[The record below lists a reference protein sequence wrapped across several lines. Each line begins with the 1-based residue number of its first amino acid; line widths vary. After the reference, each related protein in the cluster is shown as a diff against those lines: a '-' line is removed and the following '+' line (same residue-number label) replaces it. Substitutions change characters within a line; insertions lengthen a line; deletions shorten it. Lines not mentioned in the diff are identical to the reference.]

1 MLYFARWKIV
11 VILAICLLGLIY
23 ASPNFWRSDG
33 LGTDLPSWIPHK
45 TVNLGL
51 DLQGGAHLLI
61 EVQTAAVL
69 QERLEAVEDNVRRSL
84 RDERIGYRG
93 LGVRGNAVVFTLREA
108 GDVDRARR
116 LVAERDSLVTVDID
130 DAGSARLEYPQEVVI
145 DVESAAVEQTLE
157 ILRIRLN
164 ELGLREPTIQRHGLD
179 RIIVQLPGVDD
190 PDAIKDLLTQTAKLT
205 FHLLDQRNADP
216 AAAAPPGARWHKGTD
231 PLGQVID
238 YLVEKRVRVSGERL
252 VDAQQTFQD
261 GQPVVSFRFDSVG
274 ARQFGRTTGEHVGR
288 PLAILLDNEVIS
300 APRINEPILGGS
312 GIISGSFTLTEAQN
326 LALLLRAGAL
336 PAPLVYLEERTVG
349 PGLGQDSI
357 DAGKAASIIG
367 MIAVLVFMVV
377 VYGLFGLMA
386 NVALVFNM
394 ALIFGAL
401 SLLQATLTLPGI
413 AGIVLT
419 IGMAVDAN
427 VLIFERIREEAR
439 VGRGVIGAIDAG
451 YDRALKTIIDANL
464 TTLIAA
470 ALLFWFGSGPVKGF
484 AVTLAIGIM
493 TSMFTAIWV
502 TRLMVVLWVRRR
514 RPQMLPI

>member
-11 VILAICLLGLIY
+11 VILAICLLGVIY
-23 ASPNFWRSDG
+23 ASPNFWRSDN
-33 LGTDLPSWIPHK
+33 LGTGLPSWIPHK

-61 EVQTAAVL
+61 EVQTGAVL
-69 QERLEAVEDNVRRSL
+69 KERLEAVEDNVRRSL
-84 RDERIGYRG
+84 RDVRIGYRG
-93 LGVRGNAVVFTLREA
+93 LGVRDKAVVFSLREA
-108 GDVDRARR
+108 RDIESARR
-116 LVAERDSLVTVDID
+116 LIAERDSLVLVEI
-130 DAGSARLEYPQEVVI
+130 DAGGVARLEYPPEVVV
-145 DVESAAVEQTLE
+145 DVERAAVEQTLE

-164 ELGLREPTIQRHGLD
+164 ELGLREPTIQRHGTD

-190 PDAIKDLLTQTAKLT
+190 PDTIKQLLTQTAKLT
-205 FHLLDQRNADP
+205 FHMLDQRTVDP
-216 AAAAPPGARWHKGTD
+216 ASNAPPGARWLKGTD
-231 PLGQVID
+231 SLGQQRD

-288 PLAILLDNEVIS
+288 PLAIVLDNEVIS

-312 GIISGSFTLTEAQN
+312 GIISGSFSLTEAQN

-336 PAPLVYLEERTVG
+336 PAPLIYLEERTVG

-367 MIAVLVFMVV
+367 MVAVLVFMVAI
-377 VYGLFGLMA
+377 YGLFGLMA
-386 NVALVFNM
+386 NIALMFNM

-514 RPQMLPI
+514 RPQLLPI

>member
-23 ASPNFWRSDG
+23 ASPNFWRSDS

-84 RDERIGYRG
+84 RDARIGYRG
-93 LGVRGNAVVFTLREA
+93 LGVRGNAVVFTLREV
-108 GDVDRARR
+108 GDVDSARR

-130 DAGSARLEYPQEVVI
+130 DAGSARLEYPQEVVV

-216 AAAAPPGARWHKGTD
+216 TAAAPPGARWHKGTD

-484 AVTLAIGIM
+484 AVTLAIGIL

>member
-23 ASPNFWRSDG
+23 ASPNFWRPGNVES
-33 LGTDLPSWIPHK
+33 DLPSWIPYK

-61 EVQTAAVL
+61 EVQTSAVL
-69 QERLEAVEDNVRRSL
+69 KERLEAIEDNVRRSL
-84 RDERIGYRG
+84 RDVRIGYRG
-93 LGVRGNAVVFTLREA
+93 LGVRGNAVVFSVR
-108 GDVDRARR
+108 DVRDSESARR
-116 LVAERDSLVTVDID
+116 LIAERGSLGLVEI
-130 DAGSARLEYPQEVVI
+130 DAGGAARLEYPPEVVV

-157 ILRIRLN
+157 ILRIRMN
-164 ELGLREPTIQRHGLD
+164 ELGLSEPTIQRHGTD

-190 PDAIKDLLTQTAKLT
+190 PDTIKELLTQTAKLT

-216 AAAAPPGARWHKGTD
+216 TAAAPPGARWHKGTD
-231 PLGQVID
+231 SLEQERD

-288 PLAILLDNEVIS
+288 PLAIVLDNEVIS

-312 GIISGSFTLTEAQN
+312 GIISGSFSLTEAQN

-336 PAPLVYLEERTVG
+336 PAPLIYLEERTVG

-367 MIAVLVFMVV
+367 MVAVLVFMVV
-377 VYGLFGLMA
+377 IYGLFGLMA
-386 NVALVFNM
+386 NIALMFNM

>member
-130 DAGSARLEYPQEVVI
+130 DAGSARLEYPEEVVI

-216 AAAAPPGARWHKGTD
+216 TAAAPPGARWHKGTD

-312 GIISGSFTLTEAQN
+312 GIISGSFSLTEAQN

-367 MIAVLVFMVV
+367 MVAVLVFMVV

>member
-23 ASPNFWRSDG
+23 ASPNFWRSDS
-33 LGTDLPSWIPHK
+33 LGTGLPSWIPHK

-84 RDERIGYRG
+84 RDARIGYRG

-130 DAGSARLEYPQEVVI
+130 DAGSARLEYPQEVVV

-216 AAAAPPGARWHKGTD
+216 TAAAPPGARWHKGTD

-484 AVTLAIGIM
+484 AVTLAIGIL

>member
-11 VILAICLLGLIY
+11 VILAVCLLGLIY
-23 ASPNFWRSDG
+23 ASPNFWRSDN
-33 LGTDLPSWIPHK
+33 LGTNLPSWIPHK

-61 EVQTAAVL
+61 EVQTSAVL

-84 RDERIGYRG
+84 REARIGYRG
-93 LGVRGNAVVFTLREA
+93 LGVRDNAVVFTLRET
-108 GDVDRARR
+108 GDADRVRQ
-116 LVAERDSLVTVDID
+116 LVLERDGLVTVEID
-130 DAGSARLEYPQEVVI
+130 SAGAGRLEYPPEVVV
-145 DVESAAVEQTLE
+145 DVEGAAVEQTLE

-164 ELGLREPTIQRHGLD
+164 ELGLREPTIQRHGAD

-190 PDAIKDLLTQTAKLT
+190 PDTIKDLLTQTAKLT

-216 AAAAPPGARWHKGTD
+216 TAAAPPGARWLKGTD
-231 PLGQVID
+231 ALGQVVD

-288 PLAILLDNEVIS
+288 PLAIVLDNEVIS

-312 GIISGSFTLTEAQN
+312 GIISGSFSLTEAQN

-367 MIAVLVFMVV
+367 MVAVLVFMVV
-377 VYGLFGLMA
+377 IYGLFGLMA
-386 NVALVFNM
+386 NIALVFNM

-484 AVTLAIGIM
+484 AVTLAIGIL

-502 TRLMVVLWVRRR
+502 TRLMVVFWVRRR
-514 RPQMLPI
+514 RPQLLPI

>member
-11 VILAICLLGLIY
+11 VILAICVLGLVY
-23 ASPNFWRSDG
+23 ASPNFWRSDN
-33 LGTDLPSWIPHK
+33 LGTNLPSWIPHK

-61 EVQTAAVL
+61 EVQTSAVL
-69 QERLEAVEDNVRRSL
+69 KERLEAVEDNVRRSL
-84 RDERIGYRG
+84 RDARIGYRG
-93 LGVRGNAVVFTLREA
+93 LGVRGNAVVFTLRDA
-108 GDVDRARR
+108 GDVGRARQ
-116 LVAERDSLVTVDID
+116 LMAERDNLVTVEID
-130 DAGSARLEYPQEVVI
+130 DAGAARLEYPSEVVV

-231 PLGQVID
+231 PVGQVID

-312 GIISGSFTLTEAQN
+312 GIISGSFSLTEAQN

-367 MIAVLVFMVV
+367 MVAVLVFMVV

>member
-11 VILAICLLGLIY
+11 AILAVCLLGLIY
-23 ASPNFWRSDG
+23 ASPNFWRSG
-33 LGTDLPSWIPHK
+33 APASDLPGWIPHK

-69 QERLEAVEDNVRRSL
+69 TERLEAVEDTVRRSL
-84 RDERIGYRG
+84 RDARIGYRG
-93 LGVRGNAVVFTLREA
+93 LGVRGEAVVFALREA
-108 GDVDRARR
+108 AEAERARA
-116 LVAERDSLVTVDID
+116 LIAERDAQVSIELDESG
-130 DAGSARLEYPQEVVI
+130 AGRLAYPPEVV
-145 DVESAAVEQTLE
+145 VSMASGAVEQTLE

-164 ELGLREPTIQRHGLD
+164 ELGLREPTIQRQGAD

-190 PDAIKDLLTQTAKLT
+190 PDTIKALLTQTAKLT
-205 FHLLDQRNADP
+205 FHLLDQRNAAP
-216 AAAAPPGARWHKGTD
+216 SESAPPGARWLKGTD
-231 PLGQVID
+231 AQEQERD

-274 ARQFGRTTGEHVGR
+274 ARQFGRTTGDHVGR
-288 PLAILLDNEVIS
+288 PLAVVLDNEVIS
-300 APRINEPILGGS
+300 APVIREPILGGS
-312 GIISGSFTLTEAQN
+312 GIISGSFSMAEAQN

-357 DAGKAASIIG
+357 DAGKAASVIG
-367 MIAVLVFMVV
+367 MVAVLVFMGLA
-377 VYGLFGLMA
+377 YGLFGVMA
-386 NVALVFNM
+386 NVALMFNM

-451 YDRALKTIIDANL
+451 YDRALRTIIDANL

-470 ALLFWFGSGPVKGF
+470 ALLFWFGSGPIKGF

-514 RPQMLPI
+514 RPQALPI